1 MASWEQAGAQF
12 LRDAG
17 MAMTTLSDKI
27 SEELPISSTCA
38 RYIGWPGWIFSIDM
52 SEMSGFQ
59 VFAIG
64 VLGSF
69 GMVFF
74 FTLLSRLFH
83 SVPELQTIP
92 PPTARYDPDVD
103 TQADQFLNA
112 DVEPQLIP
120 RGTPGAIQALNPG
133 NGQTI
138 GFIQGTKEDDV
149 DGIVQRAHKAQ
160 EGWCNS
166 SFYRRR
172 LVLQCMRNYI
182 IQEQKVLCQISCRD
196 TGKTMVE
203 ATLGEILPTLEKLR
217 WLISKEGEAALQSE
231 RRTVGP
237 MAIHKVARM
246 EYVPLGVIVAVAPWN
261 YPLHNIVNPVSA
273 ALFAGN
279 AVIVKPSEHT
289 AYSGAHFIRVLR
301 RVLNVCGEN
310 ADLIQCV
317 NGGPAVSEKLV
328 SHPGVDKVFFT
339 GSTAVGKKVAVA
351 TARQLTP
358 TVLELGGKDA
368 LVVCEDAKIDHAVTI
383 CMRAVFQNAG
393 QNCIG
398 IERVYVHRS
407 IKPEFIKRVVAKAN
421 AIRLGK
427 DMGAMTLGQDAIDG
441 IQALVDDAV
450 ANGAVILTGGKKG
463 HAHVD
468 GNTTTNN
475 GGDTDGTSQKTGT
488 KGWYYQPTVLDDVQD
503 DMRIAREEVFGPVMS
518 ILTWDNEGSL
528 INSVNKCPFGLGCNV
543 FTEDAAKGER
553 IMSQLRTGMGNIN
566 DFASTYL
573 CQSMP
578 FGGTKQ
584 SGSDRFAGIEGL
596 RGCCLMRS
604 TTRDR
609 VKAIKTSVPKTLQYP
624 VHDNALEFAAEIND
638 LVYGPS
644 WLSKMDNVR
653 NLLGMLVFKRW
664 RPRTVGS
671 GY

>member
-17 MAMTTLSDKI
+17 TAMTSLGDKI
-27 SEELPISSTCA
+27 SEGLPISSTCA
-38 RYIGWPGWIFSIDM
+38 RYIGWTGWSFSIGDM
-52 SEMSGFQ
+52 SEMSGLQ
-59 VFAIG
+59 VFGIG
-64 VLGSF
+64 ALGSF
-69 GMVFF
+69 GMVLML
-74 FTLLSRLFH
+74 TLISRMFN
-83 SVPELQTIP
+83 SVPELHTVP
-92 PPTARYDPDVD
+92 PPAARYDPDVD
-103 TQADQFLNA
+103 TQADQFLDS
-112 DVEPQLIP
+112 DVEPQLVP
-120 RGTPGAIQALNPG
+120 RETAGAIQALNPG
-133 NGQTI
+133 NGQTL

-149 DGIVQRAHKAQ
+149 DDIVQRAHKAQ
-160 EGWCNS
+160 ESWANS
-166 SFYRRR
+166 SFRRR
-172 LVLQCMRNYI
+172 RQVLKCIRNYI
-182 IQEQKVLCQISCRD
+182 LQEQKVLCQVSCRD

-203 ATLGEILPTLEKLR
+203 ASLGEILPTLEKLR

-289 AYSGAHFIRVLR
+289 AYSGAHFVRVLR
-301 RVLNVCGEN
+301 RVLNVCGES

-339 GSTAVGKKVAVA
+339 GSTAVGKNVAVA

-368 LVVCEDAKIDHAVTI
+368 LVVCDDANIDHAVTI

-407 IKPEFIKRVVAKAN
+407 VKPEFIKRVVAKAS

-441 IQALVDDAV
+441 IQSLVDDAV

-468 GNTTTNN
+468 RNSNN
-475 GGDTDGTSQKTGT
+475 GGGDTGTSSKTNAT
-488 KGWYYQPTVLDDVQD
+488 KGWYYQPTVLDAVQD

-518 ILTWDNEGSL
+518 ILTWDNEDSM

-653 NLLGMLVFKRW
+653 NVLGMLVFKRW